1 MSFEDRDTHTSEVKL
16 VKVAQGL
23 DLGKLRDVHEVY
35 KEVVRFAP
43 FAHESFSQYSPHH
56 NA

>member
-35 KEVVRFAP
+35 KEVVGSER
-43 FAHESFSQYSPHH
+43 SLSKRDSVLT
-56 NA
+56 